1 MNDLNSV
8 EKSTKTK
15 EKISALLASDFDTEK
30 EIAGQPTLWRSIFE
44 ETINRQTLQ
53 QFLNPVLNHKDLQ
66 IVLTGAGSS
75 AFIGESVEQ
84 YFKEGFSKPA
94 RAIST
99 TTLVTNFTNY
109 VDTDKSL
116 LLISFARSGNSPES
130 NAVVDLAEKHCKNPH
145 HLAITCN
152 KKGKLARRMDALNNS
167 YSVVLPPEAEDKSL
181 AMTGSFSGMMLTAL
195 LIADLFQNKICEN
208 CVDTVSAIAENF
220 LENDPDSLK
229 EIAESDFNRI
239 IFLGSGPL
247 LGIARESHLKVQELS
262 DGQTIGKF
270 DSFLGFRHGPKAI
283 LNNRTVVVCLF
294 SPNPDTFRYEKDL
307 AEQMIQNDTVHKLIG
322 VFPSPDHSQDLKTDL
337 NIILNFNK
345 SLSFNGVENVPYV
358 LPAQIIG
365 LYKSLSLGLNPDSP
379 SQSGAISRV
388 VKGVKIYD

>member
-1 MNDLNSV
+1 MDDLT
-8 EKSTKTK
+8 STDNKIKTK
-15 EKISALLASDFDTEK
+15 EKIKSLLTSEYHTEK
-30 EIAGQPTLWRSIFE
+30 EIAGQPQLWKSIFD
-44 ETINRQTLQ
+44 TSINRRELR
-53 QFLNPVLNHKDLQ
+53 QFLKPITAHNDLQ
-66 IVLTGAGSS
+66 VILTGAGSS

-84 YFKEGFSKPA
+84 YFKHGFGKTT

-99 TTLVTNFTNY
+99 TTLVTNFTDY
-109 VDTDKSL
+109 IDPEKPL

-130 NAVVDLAEKHCKNPH
+130 NAVVDLAEKHCSTPH

-152 KKGKLARRMDALNNS
+152 KTGKLACRMDALKNS
-167 YSVVLPPEAEDKSL
+167 YSVVLPPKAEDKSL
-181 AMTGSFSGMMLTAL
+181 AMTGSFSGMMLTAI
-195 LIADLFQNKICEN
+195 LIADLFNNTICTD
-208 CVDTVSAIAENF
+208 CVDATAAIGQNI
-220 LENDPDSLK
+220 LEHHLAKLK
-229 EIAESDFNRI
+229 DIAESDFNRI

-283 LNNRTVVVCLF
+283 LDEKTVVVCLF
-294 SPNPDTFRYEKDL
+294 SRDDHTFRYEKDL
-307 AEQMIQNDTVHKLIG
+307 AEQMIQNDTIHKLIG
-322 VFPSPDHSQDLKTDL
+322 VFPTSKHSLDLKTDQD
-337 NIILNFNK
+337 IILNIDS
-345 SLSFNGVENVPYV
+345 SLDFNGMEIVPYV

-365 LYKSLSLGLNPDSP
+365 LHKSLSLGLNPDSP

>member
-53 QFLNPVLNHKDLQ
+53 QFLNPVLNYNDLQ

-181 AMTGSFSGMMLTAL
+181 AMTASFSGMMLTAL
-195 LIADLFQNKICEN
+195 LIADLFQNNICEN
-208 CVDTVSAIAENF
+208 CVDAVSAIAENF
-220 LENDPDSLK
+220 LENDPDSLN
-229 EIAESDFNRI
+229 EIAESNFNRI

-294 SPNPDTFRYEKDL
+294 SPNPNTFRYEKDL

-322 VFPSPDHSQDLKTDL
+322 VFPSPDHSKDLKTDL
-337 NIILNFNK
+337 NIILNFDK

>member
-30 EIAGQPTLWRSIFE
+30 EIAGQSTLWRSIFE

-195 LIADLFQNKICEN
+195 LIADFFQNKICEN
-208 CVDTVSAIAENF
+208 CVDTVSAITENF